1 MISGKQ
7 TILVLSDIHY
17 ACGLE
22 RARRGHESMAIKN
35 PLLRLLVTGFRHFIW
50 LRDPFGHNLLLD
62 QVLDQP
68 VPVDYAI
75 ANGDYSCDTGF
86 VGVSDEAAC
95 RSAQECLGK
104 LRERF
109 RDKFYATIEDHEL
122 GKMSLFGGLRR
133 MRLASWHRTR
143 EVLKLE
149 PFWEL
154 RLGNYLLIGVVS
166 SLLALPVYEPETLP
180 EERDD
185 WQQLRVAHFNQIRRA
200 FAALLPHE
208 RVLLFCHDPTAL
220 PFLWQDELIRR
231 RLPQVEQTVIGHLHS
246 ELVFWKSR
254 LLAGMP
260 RIRFLGNSIR
270 RMSTAL
276 NEGKHWR
283 PFKVRLCPSLA
294 GSELLKD
301 GGYYLLELDP
311 AAQHPAQFRFQRLK
325 RG

>member
-1 MISGKQ
+1 MISGIQ
-7 TILVLSDIHY
+7 TILVLSDIQY
-17 ACGLE
+17 ACSLE
-22 RARRGHESMAIKN
+22 KARRGHERRAIKN
-35 PLLRLLVTGFRHFIW
+35 PLLRLFVTGFRHFIW
-50 LRDPFGHNLLLD
+50 LRDPFGHNHLLD
-62 QVLDQP
+62 QVLNQP
-68 VPVDYAI
+68 SAVDYVI

-109 RDKFYATIEDHEL
+109 GEKFYATIGDHEL
-122 GKMSLFGGLRR
+122 GKMSLFGGSGG

-143 EVLKLE
+143 ETLKLE

-154 RLGNYLLIGVVS
+154 RLGHYRVIGVVS

-180 EERDD
+180 EERRD
-185 WQQLRVAHFNQIRRA
+185 WQQLRVAHFDQIRLA
-200 FAALLPHE
+200 FAALQPHE

-220 PFLWQDELIRR
+220 PFLWQDELIRS
-231 RLPQVEQTVIGHLHS
+231 RLPQVEQTFIGHLHS

-260 RIRFLGNSIR
+260 TIRFLGNSIR

-276 NEGKHWR
+276 NEGRHWR
-283 PFKVRLCPSLA
+283 PFKVRLCPSLS

-301 GGYYLLELDP
+301 GGYYLLEVDP
-311 AAQHPAQFRFQRLK
+311 AAKQPPRFRFQRLK
-325 RG
+325 RR